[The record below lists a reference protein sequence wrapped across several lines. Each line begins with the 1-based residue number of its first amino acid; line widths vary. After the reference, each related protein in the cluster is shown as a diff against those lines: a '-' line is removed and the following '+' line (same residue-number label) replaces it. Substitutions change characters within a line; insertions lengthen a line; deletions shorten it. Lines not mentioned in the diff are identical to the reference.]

1 MNNHR
6 INKEKLKLTTR
17 FSVRLPKEQHKWL
30 KDLSN
35 STRDTDNFISMNEYI
50 SIALDILKNRIVG
63 EK

>member
-1 MNNHR
+1 MKNNR
-6 INKEKLKLTTR
+6 INKEKIKITTR

-35 STRDTDNFISMNEYI
+35 NTRDTDNFISMNEYI
-50 SIALDILKNRIVG
+50 SIALDMLKNRIVG

>member
-63 EK
+63 E

>member
-63 EK
+63 GK

>member
-63 EK
+63 EQ